1 MPETDQ
7 SSAKAEQKFHNYT
20 SNAIPWYV
28 RVLWLLF
35 WAFVIYYTVT
45 YLLPAIQTEMV
56 SPP

>member
-1 MPETDQ
+1 MSQTEH
-7 SSAKAEQKFHNYT
+7 SSAKDEQRFHNYT
-20 SNAIPWYV
+20 SNSIPWYV

-45 YLLPAIQTEMV
+45 YFLPAIQTEMV